1 MLQAPIPPDNERVI
15 TLQAPVKKEK
25 ETPME
30 RLKRLRAAQLNKT
43 FQKEVMTA
51 AQRKLQEEKDRAA
64 RESLQRAAW
73 RRSPSPPS
81 PRCPACPR
89 PPGALPVMCTVLPR
103 MPSRYTHESS
113 CPVVAEGCS
122 PAEIHFQSQ
131 IP

>member
-1 MLQAPIPPDNERVI
+1 
-15 TLQAPVKKEK
+15 
-25 ETPME
+25 ME

-81 PRCPACPR
+81 PRC
-89 PPGALPVMCTVLPR
+89 LTF
-103 MPSRYTHESS
+103 SRFLVIRCMLCGS
-113 CPVVAEGCS
+113 CCR
-122 PAEIHFQSQ
+122 ILL
-131 IP
+131 

>member
-1 MLQAPIPPDNERVI
+1 
-15 TLQAPVKKEK
+15 
-25 ETPME
+25 ME

-81 PRCPACPR
+81 PRCLACPWS
-89 PPGALPVMCTVLPR
+89 PTPLLVMHPVLSCLL
-103 MPSRYTHESS
+103 SR
-113 CPVVAEGCS
+113 
-122 PAEIHFQSQ
+122 
-131 IP
+131 

>member
-1 MLQAPIPPDNERVI
+1 
-15 TLQAPVKKEK
+15 
-25 ETPME
+25 ME

-81 PRCPACPR
+81 PRCLRILCILLRRMHAMW
-89 PPGALPVMCTVLPR
+89 VMLLSF
-103 MPSRYTHESS
+103 PSRLSAFWLR
-113 CPVVAEGCS
+113 V
-122 PAEIHFQSQ
+122 Q
-131 IP
+131 

>member
-1 MLQAPIPPDNERVI
+1 
-15 TLQAPVKKEK
+15 
-25 ETPME
+25 ME

-81 PRCPACPR
+81 PRCLKLPAFAR
-89 PPGALPVMCTVLPR
+89 PYCVGYVVLHTPLGATAFEILH
-103 MPSRYTHESS
+103 SR
-113 CPVVAEGCS
+113 ADL
-122 PAEIHFQSQ
+122 Q
-131 IP
+131 

>member
-1 MLQAPIPPDNERVI
+1 
-15 TLQAPVKKEK
+15 
-25 ETPME
+25 ME

-81 PRCPACPR
+81 PRCLTAPPLSAGSPLVWAVLSHMLCSCVACLSGDSLEVPTR
-89 PPGALPVMCTVLPR
+89 GLCCCASYTTILPSL
-103 MPSRYTHESS
+103 
-113 CPVVAEGCS
+113 
-122 PAEIHFQSQ
+122 
-131 IP
+131 

>member
-1 MLQAPIPPDNERVI
+1 MRSALFTCITSLQLERDTLLQAVAR
-15 TLQAPVKKEK
+15 EK

-51 AQRKLQEEKDRAA
+51 AQRRLQDEKDRAA

-81 PRCPACPR
+81 PRCVP
-89 PPGALPVMCTVLPR
+89 
-103 MPSRYTHESS
+103 
-113 CPVVAEGCS
+113 
-122 PAEIHFQSQ
+122 
-131 IP
+131 

>member
-1 MLQAPIPPDNERVI
+1 
-15 TLQAPVKKEK
+15 
-25 ETPME
+25 ME

-81 PRCPACPR
+81 PRCLKLSRFLAIR
-89 PPGALPVMCTVLPR
+89 PYAVWVTLSHTALSLSILR
-103 MPSRYTHESS
+103 LAHEK
-113 CPVVAEGCS
+113 
-122 PAEIHFQSQ
+122 
-131 IP
+131 